1 MSFSVVFFFV
11 FLLVGYV
18 MMMQIVLINLM
29 SFWSSVVV
37 SQLYILSVQLV
48 KFSVVLVSV
57 FIRSGDVMGILI
69 VRMVVMRLIVF
80 FEFVDLINLSV
91 RMVVVFMVVGSVMV
105 FEIVLMVLMK
115 LIVKML
121 ISVWVLENLNVEVE
135 NVQILVKYVIRSRIV
150 GIGVMSF

>member
-1 MSFSVVFFFV
+1 
-11 FLLVGYV
+11 
-18 MMMQIVLINLM
+18 
-29 SFWSSVVV
+29 
-37 SQLYILSVQLV
+37 
-48 KFSVVLVSV
+48 
-57 FIRSGDVMGILI
+57 
-69 VRMVVMRLIVF
+69 MRLIVF
-80 FEFVDLINLSV
+80 FEFVDLINLNV

-121 ISVWVLENLNVEVE
+121 ISVWVLENLSVEVE

>member
-1 MSFSVVFFFV
+1 M
-11 FLLVGYV
+11 
-18 MMMQIVLINLM
+18 
-29 SFWSSVVV
+29 
-37 SQLYILSVQLV
+37 

-80 FEFVDLINLSV
+80 FEFVDLINLNV

-121 ISVWVLENLNVEVE
+121 ISVWVLENLSVEVE
-135 NVQILVKYVIRSRIV
+135 NV
-150 GIGVMSF
+150 